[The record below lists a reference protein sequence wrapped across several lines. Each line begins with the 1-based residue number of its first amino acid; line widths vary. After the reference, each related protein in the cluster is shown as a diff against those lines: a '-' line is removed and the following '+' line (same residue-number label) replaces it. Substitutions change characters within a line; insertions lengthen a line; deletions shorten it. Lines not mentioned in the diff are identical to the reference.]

1 MTGDDVSDDTT
12 TAGVRTAAVTGA
24 SSGIG
29 RAIATGIGALGW
41 KVALG
46 ARRVEALAETAA
58 LVRDAGGEPFVHALD
73 VTDPESVDAF
83 FDATD
88 AALGPVSALVN
99 NAGTAAPG
107 RFVTGSAAELQRE
120 IATNLVGPFLCSR
133 RALRAMVGEARGD
146 LVFIS
151 SDTSHA
157 PRPGML
163 GYSASKGGL
172 ETGVRVLQLELEGS
186 GVRTCI
192 VRVGP
197 TLTEFADG
205 WDGDRL
211 TEMMELW
218 PRFGIQRHFNTMA
231 PRDVARAVVFALT
244 QPQGMHVDCIEVQ
257 PQAPVEPG

>member
-1 MTGDDVSDDTT
+1 MADP
-12 TAGVRTAAVTGA
+12 APRIAAVTGA

-29 RAIATGIGALGW
+29 RAIATALGHLGW
-41 KVALG
+41 RVALG
-46 ARRVEALAETAA
+46 SRRVDALAATAD

-73 VTDPESVDAF
+73 VTDPASVDAF

-88 AALGPVSALVN
+88 AALGPVDALVN
-99 NAGTAAPG
+99 NAGMAAPG
-107 RFVTGSAAELQRE
+107 PFATSDPVDLQRE
-120 IATNLVGPFLCSR
+120 ITTNLVGPFLCSR
-133 RALRAMVGEARGD
+133 RALRAMLPAARGD

-172 ETGVRVLQLELEGS
+172 EVGVRVLTLELEGS
-186 GVRTCI
+186 GVRTGI

-197 TLTEFADG
+197 TITDFAAE

-211 TEMMELW
+211 AQMMEYW
-218 PRFGIQRHFNTMA
+218 PRFGIQRHFNTMD
-231 PRDVARAVVFALT
+231 PTDVARAVVFVLT
-244 QPQGMHVDCIEVQ
+244 QPAGMHVDSVEVQ
-257 PQAPVEPG
+257 PQAPIEPR